1 MQVLVN
7 SDNHIGASQDFMSS
21 ISKRVTDKI
30 KRFDDHL
37 TRVEVHLRD
46 ENAHKAG
53 SHDKRCLIEARPKG
67 REPISVSHHA
77 DHLEKAIDG
86 ALDKLGTVL
95 EKDISKHRIS

>member
-1 MQVLVN
+1 MQILVN
-7 SDNHIGASQDFMSS
+7 SDNHIEASQAFMAS
-21 ISKRVTDKI
+21 ISKRVEEKI

-67 REPISVSHHA
+67 REPISVSHNA
-77 DHLEKAIDG
+77 DHLEKAIEG
-86 ALDKLGTVL
+86 ALSKLGTVL
-95 EKDISKHRIS
+95 ERDISKNRIS